1 MSFLIAK
8 KLDNAAVTLISRLQ
22 TPLRAF
28 PPLLTRLE
36 TPLCAFPP
44 SPHTFLRLPT
54 LPDTCVSKVFSEHQL
69 SFLIAKQLNNAT
81 VTLISCLQTPL
92 RAFPPSLTRISTP
105 FCAFPPLPH
114 TFLRLPTLTPH
125 LFAPSHPHPTPLCA
139 FPPPPHTFL
148 RLPTL
153 PDTFLVSKV
162 FSERQLSFL
171 IAKLRETFKGTPEE
185 AVGKYTTGVREFTC
199 VWECGEV

>member
-44 SPHTFLRLPT
+44 S
-54 LPDTCVSKVFSEHQL
+54 
-69 SFLIAKQLNNAT
+69 
-81 VTLISCLQTPL
+81 
-92 RAFPPSLTRISTP
+92 
-105 FCAFPPLPH
+105 
-114 TFLRLPTLTPH
+114 
-125 LFAPSHPHPTPLCA
+125 
-139 FPPPPHTFL
+139 PHTFL